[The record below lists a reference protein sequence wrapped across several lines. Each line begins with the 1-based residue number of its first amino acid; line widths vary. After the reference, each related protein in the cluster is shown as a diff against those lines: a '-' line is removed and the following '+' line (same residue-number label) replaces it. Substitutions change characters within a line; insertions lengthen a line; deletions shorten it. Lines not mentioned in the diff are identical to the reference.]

1 VRCTKSAVR
10 TTRGPQVQPLQ
21 RRVGVPLYY
30 QIQQRL
36 MSQIRS
42 GEFSPG
48 QPIPSLQELASRMRV
63 SQMTARQ
70 AIRALCD
77 QGLMYSKQGKG
88 TFVSGIKH
96 EKNFRQVLSF
106 TEEMRAHGSEPSSKV
121 LSFRLQAGTREVR
134 SALKMKA
141 GQKVFRLRRVRYSDG
156 VPMGIECSCLPQHLC
171 PDLLETFDPSTSL
184 YETLADQY
192 GIHMEITDEVVKA
205 SSATPEEAALLKIAP
220 GTPVLLFTRTCYDEN
235 GKPLEFVKS
244 TYRGDRYKIVQR
256 LRRAKRDVL
265 TTTNPGMH
273 LRKRSVRAI
282 APF

>member
-1 VRCTKSAVR
+1 MSTKR
-10 TTRGPQVQPLQ
+10 IPQVQPLQ
-21 RRVGVPLYY
+21 RRGGVPLYY

-36 MSQIRS
+36 INQIRS
-42 GEFSPG
+42 GEFGPG
-48 QPIPSLQELASRMRV
+48 QPIPSLQEIAAGLRV

-106 TEEMRAHGSEPSSKV
+106 TEEMRAHGSEPSSRV

-134 SALKMKA
+134 GALKMKP

-156 VPMGIECSCLPQHLC
+156 LPMGIECSCLPQHLC
-171 PDLLETFDPSTSL
+171 PDLLESFDPSTSL

-192 GIHMEITDEVVKA
+192 GIHMEVTDEVVEA
-205 SSATPEEAALLKIAP
+205 GSATAAEAALLKIAVD
-220 GTPVLLFTRTCYDEN
+220 TPVLLFTRTCYAEN

-265 TTTNPGMH
+265 ATTPELH
-273 LRKRSVRAI
+273 IPPRRLRAVARS
-282 APF
+282 